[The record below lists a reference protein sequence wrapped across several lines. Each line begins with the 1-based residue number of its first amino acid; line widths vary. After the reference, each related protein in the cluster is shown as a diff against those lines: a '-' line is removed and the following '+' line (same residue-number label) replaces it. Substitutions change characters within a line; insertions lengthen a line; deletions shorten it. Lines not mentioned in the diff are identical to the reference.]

1 MKNNKFWP
9 KKKVEYLWLNN
20 LACTSAQALIVL
32 ILAFCVLLNIGQ
44 SSLSKNPAGF
54 AFKCYNL
61 SRPDSLGGLLGGRTS
76 DLGDSG
82 YLAGLNNTLGFQ
94 GGLFDFGPQ
103 TSSKVSQK
111 DYFFFC

>member
-1 MKNNKFWP
+1 MHFGTSTFCLNFGILCVIK
-9 KKKVEYLWLNN
+9 YLHMCYL
-20 LACTSAQALIVL
+20 
-32 ILAFCVLLNIGQ
+32 Q
-44 SSLSKNPAGF
+44 SSLAKNPAGF
-54 AFKCYNL
+54 AFTCYYL

-111 DYFFFC
+111 DYFFVK